1 MIDLL
6 RKYESK
12 LVAQGLCDEGAPLF
26 GALDAELAWNRKDAA
41 AAVMEDV
48 IGGLNIASILFARPA
63 EPYFSILN
71 LLAARAAEGFF
82 VPGDSET
89 RTFFHDIPVSD
100 RFDAPTIIGA
110 LKKRRSIFIRDH
122 GIVTYGTVSP
132 EQAFIVFSSVCF
144 SGFVKFF
151 TDALV
156 SKNVEAGDIIFLR
169 DAMER
174 YRGFIESARDRVP
187 SHAGPFAESAR
198 IYDAI
203 IEAGR
208 LTVERR
214 LVDSFFGNI
223 SYRDGGTIYISQ
235 TGSSLDELAGC
246 IDPCP
251 VDGSTCAAITA
262 SSEYTAHRDILASGD
277 ARAILHGHPRFS
289 VIMSMICEKEN
300 CDNRGQCHRLC
311 STPRFIGDVPIVPG
325 EIGTGRYGL
334 CNTLPPA
341 LKGRRGAIVWGHGL
355 FTTGRDDFREA
366 FRSMVEIELMCLEEY
381 GKALGEKTA

>member
-12 LVAQGLCDEGAPLF
+12 LTAQGICDEGAPLF
-26 GALDAELAWNRKDAA
+26 GALDAELVWNRSGAET
-41 AAVMEDV
+41 AVLEEV
-48 IGGLNIASILFARPA
+48 IGGLNIASILYARPA

-71 LLAARAAEGFF
+71 RLAARASEGYF

-100 RFDAPTIIGA
+100 RFDAPTIIAA
-110 LKKRRSIFIRDH
+110 LKRRRSIFIRDH

-132 EQAFIVFSSVCF
+132 EQAFVVMSSVCF

-156 SKNVEAGDIIFLR
+156 AGTEGDDIALLR
-169 DAMER
+169 DAMRR
-174 YRGFIESARDRVP
+174 YREFIDSTRDLVP
-187 SHAGPFAESAR
+187 SHAGPFAESVR

-214 LVDSFFGNI
+214 MVDSYFGNI

-251 VDGSTCAAITA
+251 VDGSSCAGITA
-262 SSEYTAHRDILASGD
+262 SSEYSAHRDILMNGD

-300 CDNRGQCHRLC
+300 CANRGQCHRLC
-311 STPRFIGDVPIVPG
+311 STPRFIGDVPIIPG
-325 EIGTGRYGL
+325 EIGTGRFGL

-341 LKGRRGAIVWGHGL
+341 LRGRRGAIVWGHGL

-366 FRSMVEIELMCLEEY
+366 FRSLVEIELMCLEEY
-381 GKALGEKTA
+381 GKALGKK